1 MSALPQFGNCL
12 EQPRVSPPPAPPP
25 AATWLHI
32 QPTEQR
38 KPPAHT
44 APFKRIQLQMSDW
57 QVPPDFPLLGFQ
69 HAYVTEYRAVVLA
82 LDEQIRLLEHPKPP
96 EHAREFQNFQWEGPH
111 REVRRDLALT
121 ELERVYVFV
130 DRSGVAAFIERNRI
144 RELLLEAREPL
155 NAAFGEGAVK
165 KLTLVEDDE
174 GFTTLFCLILVPG
187 DMVAARLVLK
197 SFDEHW
203 WLARSGQAGGKL
215 NFDFEL
221 I

>member
-1 MSALPQFGNCL
+1 MSASPQFTNCF

-25 AATWLHI
+25 AASWLHI

-57 QVPPDFPLLGFQ
+57 QVAPDFPLLGFQ
-69 HAYVTEYRAVVLA
+69 HAYVTEYRAAVLA
-82 LDEQIRLLEHPKPP
+82 LDEEIRLLEHPKPP
-96 EHAREFQNFQWEGPH
+96 EQVGELQYVQWERSY
-111 REVRRDLALT
+111 REARQDLGLK
-121 ELERVYVFV
+121 ELEQAYVFE
-130 DRSGVAAFIERNRI
+130 DRSAVAAFIERNRI
-144 RELLLEAREPL
+144 RELALEAREPL
-155 NAAFGEGAVK
+155 NAAFGGAAVK
-165 KLTLVEDDE
+165 KLTLLEDDE
-174 GFTTLFCLILVPG
+174 GFTTLFCLVLIAG
-187 DMVAARLVLK
+187 DMRAARLALR

-203 WLARSGQAGGKL
+203 WLARAGRAGGKL